1 MNNCS
6 KPIGKRIWYL
16 SESGISLSWAVDSG
30 VSAIALIAAPPI
42 KIRPS
47 DGFGFK
53 GWLSEAFIGQP
64 NQHARSRYRLSP

>member
-30 VSAIALIAAPPI
+30 VNAIALIAAPPV

-47 DGFGFK
+47 DGFGFN
-53 GWLSEAFIGQP
+53 G
-64 NQHARSRYRLSP
+64 